1 VLTFWDST
9 QNPHPL
15 RLYLSQTIGLPESR
29 IRVIQPQVGGAFGL
43 KQPTFQEEP
52 LLAYLALRV
61 GRPVRWIEER
71 DENFLCTGHAR
82 DMRVDYRASY
92 LADGTVTG
100 LELDILADV
109 GAPTS
114 LVGWGMAVSASG
126 IVPGPYRIPNTRVRL
141 TAVVTNKGPWNSY
154 RGFGRDAANWWLER
168 ILDQI
173 AGKLGLDRAEVRL
186 RNFIGPHE
194 FPYSREG
201 GGIIDSGDYPAS
213 LGAALELIGW
223 RDFPAEQAAARAE
236 GRFIG
241 IGIGNELGS
250 EGCAMPGSAM
260 ISAFDGATVRM
271 SPSGEVTVLSGVTSP
286 GSGNETGLAQ
296 IVADTV
302 GCELDRVTVVQ
313 GDTQLCPWGLGNYS
327 SRSIII
333 GGSAAELAAG
343 DLRDKLL
350 TVAGNMLEANP
361 EDLEI
366 ARGRVR
372 VRGAPRRF
380 LPLAEV
386 AMELYTRP
394 YGPNADGVEPGLEA
408 TRYFRAPNIYH
419 QPATQGRFNA
429 YPTWPSATA
438 ACVGEGDPETGMVR
452 ILRHCVVDDSGTV
465 VNPTL
470 VEANLHGATAQAI
483 GGGLFE
489 RIAYDGAGQ
498 LQTATLMD
506 YTIPTA
512 LEVPPITVAHQH
524 SPSPFTPL
532 GTKGAGESG
541 MGSALGAL
549 TSAIE
554 DALPHLPLRLDELP
568 LTPSR
573 VWHAIRRAS
582 AKAGAAALT

>member
-1 VLTFWDST
+1 
-9 QNPHPL
+9 
-15 RLYLSQTIGLPESR
+15 
-29 IRVIQPQVGGAFGL
+29 
-43 KQPTFQEEP
+43 
-52 LLAYLALRV
+52 
-61 GRPVRWIEER
+61 
-71 DENFLCTGHAR
+71 
-82 DMRVDYRASY
+82 
-92 LADGTVTG
+92 
-100 LELDILADV
+100 
-109 GAPTS
+109 
-114 LVGWGMAVSASG
+114 
-126 IVPGPYRIPNTRVRL
+126 
-141 TAVVTNKGPWNSY
+141 
-154 RGFGRDAANWWLER
+154 
-168 ILDQI
+168 
-173 AGKLGLDRAEVRL
+173 
-186 RNFIGPHE
+186 
-194 FPYSREG
+194 
-201 GGIIDSGDYPAS
+201 
-213 LGAALELIGW
+213 
-223 RDFPAEQAAARAE
+223 
-236 GRFIG
+236 
-241 IGIGNELGS
+241 
-250 EGCAMPGSAM
+250 
-260 ISAFDGATVRM
+260 M

-438 ACVGEGDPETGMVR
+438 ACVVEVDPETGMVR